1 MLGLKA
7 SGVRETSLLPM
18 VKYFASK
25 TNPTELSLAASL
37 TVGANF
43 TVQFHMHNSPQP
55 PPRHLP
61 SYLPRTN
68 STRRL
73 ISRSVSPRVQPD
85 VSGSAGNANRDNHA
99 KEEGLEIVRKGHRR
113 QGKAD
118 RQRERGTNLPA
129 QAVDHSHMCSAGTYI
144 FPQPD
149 QSHRFSPLNCLG
161 GSKTHISRSS

>member
-1 MLGLKA
+1 M
-7 SGVRETSLLPM
+7 RETSLLPM
-18 VKYFASK
+18 MKCFASK
-25 TNPTELSLAASL
+25 TNPTEILLAASL

-43 TVQFHMHNSPQP
+43 TLQFHVHNSPQ

-68 STRRL
+68 STCRL
-73 ISRSVSPRVQPD
+73 ISRSVSPRVQPN

-113 QGKAD
+113 QRKAD
-118 RQRERGTNLPA
+118 RQRQRGTNLPA
-129 QAVDHSHMCSAGTYI
+129 RAVDHSHVCSAGTDT
-144 FPQPD
+144 FPQAD

-161 GSKTHISRSS
+161 GSKSHISCSS